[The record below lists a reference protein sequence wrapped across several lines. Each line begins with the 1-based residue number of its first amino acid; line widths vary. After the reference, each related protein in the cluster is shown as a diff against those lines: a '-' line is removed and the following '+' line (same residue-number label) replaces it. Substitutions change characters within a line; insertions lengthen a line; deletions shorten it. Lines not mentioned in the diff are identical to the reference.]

1 MKTATESV
9 SVERTYLFGHIKLQ
23 RAKEAYVEY
32 ELQRYYIVY
41 KHKSKVEDLL
51 EAAMN
56 HTPEYRAKAIKN
68 L

>member
-1 MKTATESV
+1 MKTAAESV
-9 SVERTYLFGHIKLQ
+9 SLVEHNYSDTLKLQ